1 MSNIYEAMGL
11 RNCQDHYNV
20 RLVTTGPKRWGEATR
35 DEGEFIHETGYM
47 PERKAEQEFDTWG
60 ASLAEAAASGLLDI
74 LQEPGWLTLELVSHP
89 AEDASSKPGGW
100 VIGVRE
106 IEQRFPADLEPDPWL
121 HITESVVH
129 EVKPVWC
136 DECDAY
142 HVECE
147 FGCCA
152 IEV

>member
-1 MSNIYEAMGL
+1 MYA
-11 RNCQDHYNV
+11 V
-20 RLVTTGPKRWGEATR
+20 RLVIPDGFGPGRPQVVHETRKYTDEAEATAIR
-35 DEGEFIHETGYM
+35 EAWRLNLV
-47 PERKAEQEFDTWG
+47 ER
-60 ASLAEAAASGLLDI
+60 SCNGLLAVRDS
-74 LQEPGWLTLELVSHP
+74 PGWLRLELVDYTDTP
-89 AEDASSKPGGW
+89 EDSAMPDGW
-100 VIGVRE
+100 VMDVHLIW
-106 IEQRFPADLEPDPWL
+106 QRFTPDTEPDPWL